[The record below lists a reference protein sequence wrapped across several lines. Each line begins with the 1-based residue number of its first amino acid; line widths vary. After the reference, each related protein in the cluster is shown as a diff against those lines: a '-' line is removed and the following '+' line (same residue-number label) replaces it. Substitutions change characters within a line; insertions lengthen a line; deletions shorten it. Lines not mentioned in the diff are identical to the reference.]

1 MKPAK
6 KKIYITDYEY
16 SNDFRRDQEIGRQK
30 PQSINPNSQSERVSM
45 RAQRR
50 RSQYDALPQ
59 DDTVD
64 IFAQGELRQRQNQ
77 THHADNIST
86 PTTSRLLSES
96 FLSAAA
102 TPLLE
107 DMMPFSARNIKPL
120 KEDAAPLLR
129 GQKSEG
135 LKGTQRVGHNEYSF
149 DLETKDDEQNE
160 ALALEH
166 IVMHS
171 DFTDSHDDDDEA
183 LALER
188 LVAKDDF
195 SDHNSE

>member
-1 MKPAK
+1 MIFIALSLA
-6 KKIYITDYEY
+6 ISSDRYVD
-16 SNDFRRDQEIGRQK
+16 SQNLH
-30 PQSINPNSQSERVSM
+30 QS
-45 RAQRR
+45 
-50 RSQYDALPQ
+50 ALP
-59 DDTVD
+59 
-64 IFAQGELRQRQNQ
+64 RQRQNQ
-77 THHADNIST
+77 KHHADNIST

-129 GQKSEG
+129 GHKSEG

-171 DFTDSHDDDDEA
+171 DFIDSHDDDDEA

-195 SDHNSE
+195 SDHNSELHDDNHGNNGDEEAFELERIIKHRDEPSHSKEA

>member
-1 MKPAK
+1 MKRQKHIVSKVIDNTEDDLLAKIVAEGKVQSKRKKRLKPAK

-30 PQSINPNSQSERVSM
+30 PQSINSNSQSERVSM

-77 THHADNIST
+77 KHHADNIST

-107 DMMPFSARNIKPL
+107 DMRPFSARNIKPL

-129 GQKSEG
+129 GHKSEG
-135 LKGTQRVGHNEYSF
+135 LKGTQRWE
-149 DLETKDDEQNE
+149 
-160 ALALEH
+160 
-166 IVMHS
+166 
-171 DFTDSHDDDDEA
+171 
-183 LALER
+183 
-188 LVAKDDF
+188 
-195 SDHNSE
+195 